1 MVMDI
6 LILVQNSFIAGYDD
20 KIGIF
25 DLNFNKKNELQVL
38 GKVTKIV
45 NFGNKVF
52 CLTSNQST
60 SINIYL

>member
-1 MVMDI
+1 M
-6 LILVQNSFIAGYDD
+6 LKLVQNSFIAGYDD

-25 DLNFNKKNELQVL
+25 DLNFNKKNEVQVF

-52 CLTSNQST
+52 CVSTNQST